1 MGPRK
6 FWRSHLE
13 SLEIIVILV
22 FAATVLVVSFLVR
35 HFGHQRATKQSLNSV
50 RPRTTAS
57 AASRKSNKA
66 IPHGGHMTGEQS
78 PNPYPEV
85 PQMKAE
91 STPGEPTQLDVAQR
105 WEPAPA
111 HFERGATTSDT
122 FSEEFQEAARL
133 LTPGILP
140 ERDGAATFDNARPA
154 LEEKPSLPLLET
166 QVEPQDGPAAEEARI
181 TDAIRTMDSGY
192 NGGREEVIAQQLGLL
207 TFYGLI
213 EQPFDVTPDP
223 AYLYRSEVHEQA
235 FTSLLQG
242 VQNLRGFLALV
253 AEPGMGKTTLLN
265 KLMEEL
271 NGSARIVFLF
281 QTQCNS
287 RELLGYLLSEM
298 GIDSAGMDV
307 VAMHRR
313 LNQALFEEMVNGRR
327 FVLIVDEA
335 QNLDA
340 SVLETIR
347 LLSDFET
354 AHTKLLQIVLA
365 GQPQLVHTLMQ
376 PELSQ
381 LRQRISVLSTLEPLN
396 EAETISYIEHR
407 LRAAGAGG
415 VQIFTR
421 EAMASIAAQS
431 KGTPRV
437 INQLCYSSL
446 VAGHA
451 EGCRIIGT
459 DIVQRALKTLD
470 FERLLAC
477 FPRQAAGNVQQ
488 QTAPVVEEKP
498 SVTLTGRVGEKL
510 RTRTWE
516 SNGEYRILVSLERAS
531 ALEIPIAD
539 RYYCANF
546 HVTEE
551 QAKEFKPGQQIKIK
565 IEAQ

>member
-1 MGPRK
+1 
-6 FWRSHLE
+6 
-13 SLEIIVILV
+13 
-22 FAATVLVVSFLVR
+22 
-35 HFGHQRATKQSLNSV
+35 
-50 RPRTTAS
+50 
-57 AASRKSNKA
+57 
-66 IPHGGHMTGEQS
+66 
-78 PNPYPEV
+78 
-85 PQMKAE
+85 
-91 STPGEPTQLDVAQR
+91 
-105 WEPAPA
+105 
-111 HFERGATTSDT
+111 
-122 FSEEFQEAARL
+122 
-133 LTPGILP
+133 
-140 ERDGAATFDNARPA
+140 
-154 LEEKPSLPLLET
+154 
-166 QVEPQDGPAAEEARI
+166 
-181 TDAIRTMDSGY
+181 
-192 NGGREEVIAQQLGLL
+192 
-207 TFYGLI
+207 
-213 EQPFDVTPDP
+213 
-223 AYLYRSEVHEQA
+223 
-235 FTSLLQG
+235 
-242 VQNLRGFLALV
+242 
-253 AEPGMGKTTLLN
+253 
-265 KLMEEL
+265 
-271 NGSARIVFLF
+271 LF

-287 RELLGYLLSEM
+287 RELLGYLLSEL
-298 GIDSAGMDV
+298 GVESAGMDV
-307 VAMHRR
+307 VTMHRK

-365 GQPQLVHTLMQ
+365 GQPQLVRTLME
-376 PELSQ
+376 PELAQ

-421 EAMASIAAQS
+421 EAMSLIAAHS

-437 INQLCYSSL
+437 INQLCYSAL

-459 DIVQRALKTLD
+459 DVVERALQTLN

-477 FPRQAAGNVQQ
+477 FTKEAAVAVQKQ
-488 QTAPVVEEKP
+488 FAPEAEVNP
-498 SVTLTGRVGEKL
+498 GVTLTGRVGEKL

-516 SNGEYRILVSLERAS
+516 ANGEYRIMVSLERAS

>member
-1 MGPRK
+1 M
-6 FWRSHLE
+6 E

-22 FAATVLVVSFLVR
+22 FAATVLLVSFLVK
-35 HFGHQRATKQSLNSV
+35 HLGQKRATKRSFDSI
-50 RPRTTAS
+50 RPRTTKIAVS
-57 AASRKSNKA
+57 PKSNKG
-66 IPHGGHMTGEQS
+66 IPYGGHMTGEQF
-78 PNPYPEV
+78 PNSAPEV
-85 PQMKAE
+85 SPIKAE
-91 STPGEPTQLDVAQR
+91 STQSQPMQLDAS
-105 WEPAPA
+105 EPWAPTPA
-111 HFERGATTSDT
+111 RFEMETSSPDS
-122 FSEEFQEAARL
+122 FSGDFQESPRLLAPENQPEADSAARFDKA
-133 LTPGILP
+133 LP
-140 ERDGAATFDNARPA
+140 M

-166 QVEPQDGPAAEEARI
+166 QVEPHDGPAAEEARL
-181 TDAIRTMDSGY
+181 TDAILNMDNGY
-192 NGGREEVIAQQLGLL
+192 TSAREEVIAKQLGLL

-223 AYLYRSEVHEQA
+223 AYLYRSEVHERA

-271 NGSARIVFLF
+271 NSSARIVFLF

-287 RELLGYLLSEM
+287 RELLGYLLSEL
-298 GIDSAGMDV
+298 GVESAGMDV
-307 VAMHRR
+307 VAMHRK

-421 EAMASIAAQS
+421 EAMSLIAAHS
-431 KGTPRV
+431 KGTPRL
-437 INQLCYSSL
+437 INQLCYSAL

-451 EGCRIIGT
+451 EGCRIVGT
-459 DIVQRALKTLD
+459 DIVQRALQTLN

-477 FPRQAAGNVQQ
+477 FTKEAAVAVQQ
-488 QTAPVVEEKP
+488 QFTPEAEVKP
-498 SVTLTGRVGEKL
+498 GVTLTGRVGEKL

-516 SNGEYRILVSLERAS
+516 ANGEYRILVSLERAS

-551 QAKEFKPGQQIKIK
+551 QAKAFKPGQQIKIK
-565 IEAQ
+565 IEAE